1 MDYSMFFSN
10 FAINIQSPITVET
23 NNTTPLSLG
32 DRIKR
37 IVTDKSFLGFII
49 SVAAML
55 AISVLYFSPDI
66 LEGNQLRQHDTQQGK
81 AISHEVVEFQAES
94 GETSRWTNSLFS
106 GMPTFQ
112 ISPSYPSGALTK
124 FAADLYHLWL
134 PSPTSLLFI
143 MMLGFFILL
152 LSMKV
157 KWYLALPGAIA
168 YGFSSY
174 FIIIIGA
181 GHIWKFITLA
191 YVPPT
196 IAGIVLCYRGKYL
209 TGGALAAFFAM
220 LQISGNHIQM
230 SYYFLMVVIG
240 FVAAYGVILF
250 RKKKMT
256 QWWIASGTLAV
267 AAMLAIGANI
277 CNLYYTYE
285 YSKETMRGK
294 HTELTGANNASSVTE
309 SGGLDKDYIT
319 AWSYGKSETFSL
331 LIPNIKGGATI
342 KPEKGDNKLM
352 ALSEVDGAQ
361 DLMKNG
367 LPYEMGAYLQQFP
380 QYFGDQPMTNG
391 PVYVGALLVALFLLG
406 CVIVKGPIK
415 WMLLIVTI
423 ISIMLSW
430 GHNLMWFTDFM
441 IDHMPMYNKFRT
453 VSSILVVAEFTI
465 PLLAVLAVKQLID
478 YPEKWSEYRRPFF
491 ISFGICILV
500 CLAGLLTPGVFGSYL
515 SEQEQQAYL
524 ASGMAQQVPQLFAA
538 IESIRMSMVKA
549 DSLRSLMLI
558 AIGGILIYLFLTK
571 KFNAKV
577 LCATLTVL
585 ILGDLYLVN
594 KRYLDSDSFV
604 SKTIAEGE
612 PFTLTNADRQILTD
626 TAMNYRVMNIPHF
639 SEAAPS
645 YWHKTI
651 GGYHAAK
658 LTRYQ
663 DLIDRH
669 LSNFLKGQPG
679 EADMNVLNMLNAKYI
694 VMSDD
699 QAYVNP
705 DALGNAWLI
714 DSIGYADNADE
725 EMAALQVINPASQAI
740 SDKKFKDILGSE
752 IPAKA
757 ASDTIFETSYA
768 PNELIYTSSS
778 ANGGVA
784 VFSEVYF
791 PWGWKAWV
799 DNEEVPIARVNYLL
813 RAIRIPSGE
822 HTIKM
827 RYEPQSLA
835 TTSTIGIISI
845 LVIFLSLVCALVY
858 WIIKGINP
866 VKPKI

>member
-1 MDYSMFFSN
+1 M
-10 FAINIQSPITVET
+10 ET
-23 NNTTPLSLG
+23 NNTSTSAIG
-32 DRIKR
+32 DKIKS
-37 IVTDKSFLGFII
+37 IVTDKSFIGFII
-49 SVAAML
+49 SVAVMV

-66 LEGNQLRQHDTQQGK
+66 WEGNQLRQHDTQQGT
-81 AISHEVVEFQAES
+81 AISHEVSDFQAET
-94 GETSRWTNSLFS
+94 GEVSRWTNSLFS

-112 ISPSYPSGALTK
+112 ISPSYPSGSLMK
-124 FAADLYHLWL
+124 FAGDLYHLWL
-134 PSPTSLLFI
+134 PSPASLLFI

-196 IAGIVLCYRGKYL
+196 IAGMVLCYRGKYL

-220 LQISGNHIQM
+220 LQIGGNHIQM

-240 FVAAYGVILF
+240 FAVAYGIILF
-250 RKKKMT
+250 RQKKMS
-256 QWWIASGTLAV
+256 QWWIATGTLVV
-267 AAMLAIGANI
+267 AAILAIGANI
-277 CNLYYTYE
+277 SNLYYTYE

-294 HTELTGANNASSVTE
+294 HTELTDGDNASSVNS

-342 KPEKGDNKLM
+342 KPEKGSNKLM

-361 DLMKNG
+361 DIIKNQ

-380 QYFGDQPMTNG
+380 QYFGNQPMTNG

-406 CVIVKGPIK
+406 CVIVKGPVK

-423 ISIMLSW
+423 ISILLSW

-453 VSSILVVAEFTI
+453 VASILVVAEFTI

-478 YPEKWSEYRRPFF
+478 HPDKWNEYRRPFF
-491 ISFGICILV
+491 VSFGICILF
-500 CLAGLLTPGVFGSYL
+500 CLAGILTPSIFGSYL
-515 SEQEQQAYL
+515 SDQEQQAYL
-524 ASGMAQQVPQLFAA
+524 SSGMAQQVPQLFAA
-538 IESIRMSMVKA
+538 IESIRMSMIKA
-549 DSLRSLMLI
+549 DALRSLMII
-558 AIGGILIYLFLTK
+558 AIGGILIYLFFTR
-571 KFNAKV
+571 KFNAKA

-594 KRYLDSDSFV
+594 KRYLNTESFV
-604 SKTIAEGE
+604 SNTAAQGD
-612 PFTLTNADRQILTD
+612 PFTLTNADRQILAD

-639 SEAAPS
+639 SEADPS

-669 LSNFLKGQPG
+669 LSNFLSGQPS
-679 EADMNVLNMLNAKYI
+679 EADMNVLNMLNAKYL
-694 VMSDD
+694 VVSDD

-705 DALGNAWLI
+705 DALGNAWFI
-714 DSIGYADNADE
+714 DSIGYVNNADE
-725 EMAALQVINPASQAI
+725 EMGALQHINPASEAV
-740 SDKKFKDILGSE
+740 SDRKFQEILGSSV
-752 IPAKA
+752 PPKA
-757 ASDTIFETSYA
+757 ESDTIFETSYA
-768 PNELIYTSSS
+768 PNELTYSANS
-778 ANGGVA
+778 ANGGIA

-799 DNEEVPIARVNYLL
+799 DNEEVPIGRVNYVL
-813 RAIRIPSGE
+813 RAIKVPAGN

-827 RYEPQSLA
+827 RYEPQSIT
-835 TTSTIGIISI
+835 TTSTVGIISI
-845 LVIFLSLVCALVY
+845 LVIFLSMVCALAY
-858 WIIKGINP
+858 WVIKGINP
-866 VKPKI
+866 AKDNA

>member
-1 MDYSMFFSN
+1 M
-10 FAINIQSPITVET
+10 ET
-23 NNTTPLSLG
+23 NNNPKQSLS
-32 DRIKR
+32 DRVKR
-37 IVTDKSFLGFII
+37 IVTDKSFIGFII
-49 SVAAML
+49 SVAVML
-55 AISVLYFSPDI
+55 AISVLYFSPDVW
-66 LEGNQLRQHDTQQGK
+66 EGNQLRQHDTQQGK
-81 AISHEVVEFQAES
+81 AISHEVGDFMNET
-94 GETSRWTNSLFS
+94 GEVSRWTNSLFS

-112 ISPSYPSGALTK
+112 ISPIYPSGALTK
-124 FAADLYHLWL
+124 FAGDMYHLWL
-134 PSPTSLLFI
+134 PSPASLLFI

-157 KWYLALPGAIA
+157 KWYLALLGAIA

-220 LQISGNHIQM
+220 LQIGGNHIQM

-250 RKKKMT
+250 RKKKMS
-256 QWWIASGTLAV
+256 QWWIATATLAV
-267 AAMLAIGANI
+267 AAILAIGANI
-277 CNLYYTYE
+277 SNLYYTYE

-294 HTELTGANNASSVTE
+294 HTELTDGNNASAVNA

-319 AWSYGKSETFSL
+319 AWSYGKSETLSL

-342 KPEKGDNKLM
+342 KPEKGNNKLM
-352 ALSEVDGAQ
+352 ALSDADGAQ
-361 DLMKNG
+361 DIIKDR

-415 WMLLIVTI
+415 WMLIIVTI

-453 VSSILVVAEFTI
+453 VASILVVAEFTI

-478 YPEKWSEYRRPFF
+478 HPEKCDEYRRPFF
-491 ISFGICILV
+491 VSFGICILI
-500 CLAGLLTPGVFGSYL
+500 CLAGILTPSIFGSYL
-515 SEQEQQAYL
+515 SEQERQAYL

-549 DSLRSLMLI
+549 DALRSLMII
-558 AIGGILIYLFLTK
+558 AIGGILIYLFFSK

-585 ILGDLYLVN
+585 VLGDLYIVN
-594 KRYLDSDSFV
+594 KRYLDTDSFV

-612 PFTLTNADRQILTD
+612 PFTLTAADRQILAD

-639 SEAAPS
+639 SEADPS

-663 DLIDRH
+663 DMIDRH
-669 LSNFLKGQPG
+669 LSNFLSGQPS

-699 QAYVNP
+699 QAFVNP
-705 DALGNAWLI
+705 DALGNAWFI
-714 DSIGYADNADE
+714 DSIGYVNNADE
-725 EMAALQVINPASQAI
+725 EMAALQNLQPARQAV
-740 SDKKFKDILGSE
+740 SDIKFKEILGSD
-752 IPAKA
+752 IPVKA
-757 ASDTIFETSYA
+757 QGDTIYETAYA
-768 PNELIYTSSS
+768 PNELTYASRS

-799 DNEEVPIARVNYLL
+799 DNEEVPIGRVNYIL
-813 RAIRIPSGE
+813 RAIRVPAGD

-835 TTSTIGIISI
+835 ATSTIGIISI

-858 WIIKGINP
+858 WIIKGTEP
-866 VKPKI
+866 VKPKE